1 MRIELEATA
10 FRELLMNKHGK
21 LSEIFLAAVAFA
33 TLLTLIGCG
42 TSRSP
47 DVSGKVRSG
56 LDQAG
61 LKSVTVHED
70 RDKGVVTLTGQVAN
84 DADKS
89 QAESIA
95 KSNAEG
101 QVVADEI
108 TVLPGNTDTSQAKT
122 YNSDL
127 DKGIEKNLDAA
138 LISHGLKKGIRYDV
152 KNGVVKLTGKVN
164 SESKRSQ
171 AEKIAAGVPNV
182 QQVVNELE
190 VSGRRATTSRG

>member
-1 MRIELEATA
+1 
-10 FRELLMNKHGK
+10 MNKRRGF
-21 LSEIFLAAVAFA
+21 SE
-33 TLLTLIGCG
+33 TLLTAIAFVTLSILIGCG
-42 TSRSP
+42 TQQAP
-47 DVSGKVRSG
+47 DVSGKVRTG

-61 LKSVTVHED
+61 LKGVTVHED
-70 RDKGVVTLTGQVAN
+70 RQKGVVTLTGQVAN
-84 DADKS
+84 DSDKS

-95 KSNAEG
+95 KSNADG
-101 QVVADEI
+101 QIVADEI
-108 TVLPGNTDTSQAKT
+108 TVLPANTNTSEAKT
-122 YNSDL
+122 YNADL

-138 LISHGLKKGIRYDV
+138 LIRHGLKKGISYDV

>member
-1 MRIELEATA
+1 M
-10 FRELLMNKHGK
+10 KKDYK
-21 LSEIFLAAVAFA
+21 LSEIFLTALAFV
-33 TLLTLIGCG
+33 TLSTLIGCG
-42 TSRSP
+42 AGPKP
-47 DVSGKVRSG
+47 DVSSKVRSG
-56 LDQAG
+56 LDEAG
-61 LKSVTVHED
+61 LKGVTVHED
-70 RDKGVVTLTGQVAN
+70 RAKGVVTLGGQVAS

-108 TVLPGNTDTSQAKT
+108 TVLPGNTNTSDAKT

-138 LISHGLKKGIRYDV
+138 LVSHGLKKGVKYDV

-164 SESKRSQ
+164 SESKRSE

-190 VSGRRATTSRG
+190 VRGRKATSRS